1 MNTSKRYKV
10 KFKKTLAFI
19 FINSVFMTA
28 LHAQH
33 TVMLAV
39 VPDSGET
46 SVLAT
51 IIDRNCEAAGWNAS
65 IGNTTE
71 TLRGCWQREG
81 DLVKIKIPNSD
92 VVRVIPF
99 HALKS
104 IGLTRP
110 PQTQKSEEPKKPT
123 TTTLSCAAD
132 AWFGDIVVER
142 NSDGTLKSLTVS
154 GEAVSAT
161 EVSNSLNFSFKGLN
175 ISLSTLTGAF
185 NYETSGFQR
194 YLNNRLL
201 GGGSAKGS
209 GICKIN
215 NLNRQF

>member
-1 MNTSKRYKV
+1 M

-33 TVMLAV
+33 TVMMAV
-39 VPDSGET
+39 VPSSGET

-51 IIDRNCEAAGWNAS
+51 IIDRKCDAVGWNATLT
-65 IGNTTE
+65 NTTE
-71 TLRGCWQREG
+71 TLRGCWFREG
-81 DLVKIKIPNSD
+81 DLVKIKIANSET
-92 VVRVIPF
+92 VRVIPF
-99 HALKS
+99 DVLKS

-110 PQTQKSEEPKKPT
+110 PQTPKAEEPKKPT

-142 NSDGTLKSLTVS
+142 NSDGTLKNLVVS
-154 GEAVSAT
+154 GESVSAT
-161 EVSNSLNFSFKGLN
+161 EVSSSINFSFRGLN

-201 GGGSAKGS
+201 GGGSAKGT